1 MNSMKESI
9 GAKLKQ
15 ARKDKGYTLQYVAE
29 YTGYSPSY
37 IHRIENNSR
46 KGFSYMLYNKLIDLY
61 GLETEVPQGLELNE
75 EIYSDLLQLM
85 DKNKE
90 SISKLKFIIE
100 QSTDSMNTLIKDI
113 DEIETE
119 IDNRLSAMFS

>member
-1 MNSMKESI
+1 
-9 GAKLKQ
+9 
-15 ARKDKGYTLQYVAE
+15 
-29 YTGYSPSY
+29 
-37 IHRIENNSR
+37 
-46 KGFSYMLYNKLIDLY
+46 
-61 GLETEVPQGLELNE
+61 
-75 EIYSDLLQLM
+75 M

-119 IDNRLSAMFS
+119 IDNRLTAMFS